1 MGFNRIG
8 NINTG
13 NVEVNPIYNT
23 GVYPIGTQN
32 IWDVKVAETYTN
44 NIPNVYVPSW
54 MVTQPNVDNLLPP
67 VVVNVG
73 NPIVDIP
80 GCVKAHKDNKRH
92 KTGIPI
98 DKDLVE
104 NDSKNAMTLCPDGSY
119 PAYSAMNYEPDQL
132 TITYETKAPPVA
144 PPPDPEVNT
153 PETPSIPKT
162 EGDPECPGPTSLRI
176 GTVGPNQKE
185 KVVGHELQ
193 KTQQGTL
200 ICVELYEDI
209 NIAEQYLPSAQIATT
224 TASIAAVAG
233 ASALL
238 AKPLADLLLKV
249 FKPAIKQVIGKVNK
263 ALGKTPY
270 KPTQAELKT
279 NEYRV
284 KKGLLGIN
292 FAKDHAKRMKSEKKR
307 EKEQEKKIKEYKKK

>member
-1 MGFNRIG
+1 MGVPRIG
-8 NINTG
+8 
-13 NVEVNPIYNT
+13 VNQ
-23 GVYPIGTQN
+23 IGTQN
-32 IWDVKVAETYTN
+32 IWDVRVADTYTD

-54 MVTQPNVDNLLPP
+54 MYIQPSVDNMIPP
-67 VVVNVG
+67 VVVNIG
-73 NPIVDIP
+73 SPIVNVP
-80 GCVKAHKDNKRH
+80 GCVEAHRDNKIH
-92 KTGIPI
+92 KNNIPK
-98 DKDLVE
+98 DKDLVK
-104 NDSKNAMTLCPDGSY
+104 NDPDEVMTLCDGGY

-132 TITYETKAPPVA
+132 LMTYESKAPPVA
-144 PPPDPEVNT
+144 PPPDPNLDT

-162 EGDPECPGPTSLRI
+162 EGDPDCPGATSLRI
-176 GTVGPNQKE
+176 GTVGPSEKE

-193 KTQQGTL
+193 KTPQGTL

-209 NIAEQYLPSAQIATT
+209 NIVEQYLPSAQIAMT

-270 KPTQAELKT
+270 RLTQDEIRT

-284 KKGLLGIN
+284 KKGLLEIP
-292 FAKDHAKRMKSEKKR
+292 FAKNHAKKEKK
-307 EKEQEKKIKEYKKK
+307 KKK